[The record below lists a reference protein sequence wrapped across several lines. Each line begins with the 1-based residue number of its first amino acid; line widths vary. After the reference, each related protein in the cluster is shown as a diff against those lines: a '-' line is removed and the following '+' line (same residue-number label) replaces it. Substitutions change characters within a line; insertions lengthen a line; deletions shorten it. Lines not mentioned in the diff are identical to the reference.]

1 MKPMNTPTTKS
12 IIAIAAVALT
22 AILAPLLLAQD
33 KKEAPAA
40 AKQEMRIFMF
50 SAKPS
55 AKGWQFMKENP
66 GDRKAATAG
75 AMEAIGGKM
84 LAYYFGLTDGK
95 NYIIAALPD
104 GKTAQAMLVQRLATD
119 MVLEY
124 NAIELVESS
133 AMPAMFERLKEIEAA
148 DDSIK

>member
-1 MKPMNTPTTKS
+1 MNAPTTKS
-12 IIAIAAVALT
+12 IIAIAAIALT

-33 KKEAPAA
+33 TKEAPAA
-40 AKQEMRIFMF
+40 AKAEKEMRIFMF

-55 AKGWQFMKENP
+55 AKGWQFMKANP

-119 MVLEY
+119 LVTEY
-124 NAIELVESS
+124 DAIELVESS

-148 DDSIK
+148 DDSTK

>member
-1 MKPMNTPTTKS
+1 MKTPTTNS
-12 IIAIAAVALT
+12 IIALAAIALT
-22 AILAPLLLAQD
+22 AVLAPLLLGQD

-40 AKQEMRIFMF
+40 AKPEKQMRIFMF

-75 AMEAIGGKM
+75 AMEKIGGKM

-104 GKTAQAMLVQRLATD
+104 GKTAQALLVQRLATD

-124 NAIELVESS
+124 DAIELVESS
-133 AMPAMFERLKEIEAA
+133 SMPAMFERLKEIEAA
-148 DDSIK
+148 DDSLK

>member
-1 MKPMNTPTTKS
+1 MNAPTTKS
-12 IIAIAAVALT
+12 IIAIAAIALT
-22 AILAPLLLAQD
+22 AVLAPLLLAQD

-40 AKQEMRIFMF
+40 AKAEKEMRIFMF

-75 AMEAIGGKM
+75 AMEKIGGKM

-104 GKTAQAMLVQRLATD
+104 GKTAQALLVQRLATD

-124 NAIELVESS
+124 DAIELVESS
-133 AMPAMFERLKEIEAA
+133 SMPAMFERLKEIEAA

>member
-1 MKPMNTPTTKS
+1 MLSTKS
-12 IIAIAAVALT
+12 IIATTSVALT
-22 AILAPLLLAQD
+22 AILAPLLFAQET
-33 KKEAPAA
+33 KEAPAS
-40 AKQEMRIFMF
+40 AKPEKEMRIFMF

-75 AMEAIGGKM
+75 AMEKIGGKM

-124 NAIELVESS
+124 DAIELVESS
-133 AMPAMFERLKEIEAA
+133 AMPAMFERLEEIEAA